1 MHVIVNI
8 FYSSRYVLLLMHVV
22 PSLFSAK
29 ALQSFSFMKH
39 WNIPAPSAQK
49 LILAWTGFG
58 SANRNIAATSAKDIR
73 ANIITEF
80 ITQKLV
86 EAP

>member
-1 MHVIVNI
+1 
-8 FYSSRYVLLLMHVV
+8 
-22 PSLFSAK
+22 
-29 ALQSFSFMKH
+29 
-39 WNIPAPSAQK
+39 
-49 LILAWTGFG
+49 LAWTGFG